1 MVSASRERS
10 RSGGTVAVVGAG
22 PVMVVCC
29 AGPLLLGGAALG
41 AVGGALANPWL
52 ITVGAVA
59 LAAGTAYA
67 RGAESGLAA
76 ASGRTTAA
84 RPSRSRTA
92 ARTTLRTATSG
103 DRLRLPL

>member
-22 PVMVVCC
+22 PVMVVCS

-67 RGAESGLAA
+67 LRCRVRPRRGFG
-76 ASGRTTAA
+76 
-84 RPSRSRTA
+84 PD
-92 ARTTLRTATSG
+92 
-103 DRLRLPL
+103 DRCPTVPEPHRREDDTPDRDVR